1 MTRVRKHLS
10 FANLVACLALFV
22 ALGGAS
28 YAAVKLPAK
37 SVGTTQLQNG
47 AVTLPKISTSA
58 RDALRGSVGAQGAM
72 GPAGLVGP
80 KGSTGDEGDAGATG
94 TPGAT
99 GPTGS
104 PGESEGYFD
113 RDSITV
119 AASQSGSTVA
129 TTGLDAGSYLISVR
143 IQVTGQIGTPV
154 RCALKDSSVQEID
167 DASIR
172 ISPTYLASANSFAL
186 SAPLT
191 LADAGQVSVKC
202 SFADINEQNNG
213 SQYTFATNVSAVQ
226 VSTLHAA
233 D

>member
-1 MTRVRKHLS
+1 MNRVRKHLS
-10 FANLVACLALFV
+10 FANLVACLALFI
-22 ALGGAS
+22 ALGGVS
-28 YAAVKLPAK
+28 YAAVKIPAR

-47 AVTLPKISTSA
+47 AVTLPKISTSSRA
-58 RDALRGSVGAQGAM
+58 ALRGGVGAQGAM
-72 GPAGLVGP
+72 GPAGQEGP
-80 KGSTGDEGDAGATG
+80 KGSTGKKGDAGPT
-94 TPGAT
+94 GAT

-113 RDSITV
+113 RDSATV
-119 AASQSGSTVA
+119 AASQAGSTVA
-129 TTGLDAGSYLISVR
+129 TTALDAGSYLISVR

-154 RCALKDSSVQEID
+154 RCALNDSSAQEID

-172 ISPTYLASANSFAL
+172 ISPTYLASGNSFAL

-191 LADAGQVSVKC
+191 LADPGQASVKC

-226 VSTLHAA
+226 VSTLHAT